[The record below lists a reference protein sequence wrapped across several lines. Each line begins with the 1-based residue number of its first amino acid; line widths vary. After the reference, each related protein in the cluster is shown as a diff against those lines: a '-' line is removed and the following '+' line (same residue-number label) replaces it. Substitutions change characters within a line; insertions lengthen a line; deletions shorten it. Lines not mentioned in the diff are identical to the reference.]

1 MRYLVLAMLLVGC
14 KQNEP
19 PPAPPPTDVVVV
31 APGAAPLRTLR
42 YAVPKGTKTTIEM
55 SIDWKVTAGEI
66 TSALP
71 TIVETLELVCDDTLA
86 GGTMKLH
93 ARVVDAT
100 AHERAD
106 SQVAPAAIASQLEPL
121 KGATL
126 TLTLAPDGR
135 ISEPAL
141 APGAKPLS
149 PQVDEQM
156 KALAASFQ
164 QLAMSLPT
172 APVGVGAK
180 WRTSRKIQ
188 QNGMALTTVTT
199 VDVTSLDATT
209 VGFSLSSEV
218 HGADQ
223 TVTQSGMSVDMKDVA
238 GTAQGKGTIDLAKGV
253 TTGELHFDLHS
264 QMSAAGS
271 ATPMRVQ
278 SDITIR

>member
-1 MRYLVLAMLLVGC
+1 MRYLVLALVLVGC

-19 PPAPPPTDVVVV
+19 PPPPPPTDVVVV
-31 APGAAPLRTLR
+31 APGAAPLHTLR
-42 YAVPKGTKTTIEM
+42 YAVPKGTKTTLEM

-71 TIVETLELVCDDTLA
+71 TIVETLELACDDVA
-86 GGTMKLH
+86 ADGTMKLH
-93 ARVVDAT
+93 AKVLDAT

-106 SQVAPAAIASQLEPL
+106 SQVQPGSIGSMLEPL

-126 TLTLAPDGR
+126 SLSLSPDGR
-135 ISEPAL
+135 VSQTAV
-141 APGAKPLS
+141 APGAKPLA

-180 WRTSRKIQ
+180 WRTSRKLQ
-188 QNGMALTTVTT
+188 QNGLALTTVTT

-209 VGFSLSSEV
+209 VGYTLTSEV

-223 TVTQSGMSVDMKDVA
+223 TVTQSGMSVDMKDVS

-278 SDITIR
+278 SDLTIR

>member
-1 MRYLVLAMLLVGC
+1 MRYLVLAAVLVGC
-14 KQNEP
+14 KSHEP

-31 APGAAPLRTLR
+31 APGTPPQRALR
-42 YAVPKGTKTTIEM
+42 YAVAKGTKTTIEL
-55 SIDWKVTAGEI
+55 SVDWKVTAGEI

-71 TIVETLELVCDDTLA
+71 TIVTTLELGCDDVA
-86 GGTMKLH
+86 ADGTMKLH
-93 ARVVDAT
+93 AKVLDAT

-121 KGATL
+121 KGT
-126 TLTLAPDGR
+126 TMTLALSPDGR
-135 ISEPAL
+135 VAPPAIE
-141 APGAKPLS
+141 PGAKPL
-149 PQVDEQM
+149 PPGVDEQL
-156 KALAASFQ
+156 KALGSSFQ

-172 APVGVGAK
+172 EPVGNGAK
-180 WRTSRKIQ
+180 WRTSRKLT
-188 QNGMALTTVTT
+188 QNGLALTTVTT
-199 VDVTSLDATT
+199 VDITSLDATT
-209 VGFSLSSEV
+209 VGFSIASEV

-223 TVTQSGMSVDMKDVA
+223 TVTQNGMSVDMKDVT

-253 TTGELHFDLHS
+253 TTGELHFDLRS